1 VTLVEIS
8 GLEVF
13 GRHGALEEER
23 RYGRKFLFDLRL
35 EVGEQASRSDRLE
48 DTVDYRDVVTL
59 VKAVSDG
66 RQFTLLEAL
75 ARTVAEAMLRQF
87 PPVKQ
92 VHVRVRKVGAQL
104 GAPVEWTGASID
116 IGG

>member
-1 VTLVEIS
+1 MTHLEIS
-8 GLEVF
+8 GLELF
-13 GRHGALEEER
+13 GHHGALEEER

-35 EVGEQASRSDRLE
+35 ELAEQPSRSDRLE
-48 DTVDYRDVVTL
+48 DTVDYRDLVTL

-75 ARTVAEAMLRQF
+75 ARAVAEAVFDRFQ
-87 PPVKQ
+87 VKH

-116 IGG
+116 LGA